1 MLTGKYEDENGVV
14 RSIKIVDTVSVS
26 GDYYQIPT
34 LSFME
39 YKGEPLP
46 FGTYTVK
53 IGVTTAAKD
62 RCTYYLD
69 GIRVYNPMENDSV
82 YADAEKNAKFVSVR
96 DLLAATDNVGSSAVF
111 VDKTEAGDVG
121 VAKPYAESDYG
132 LYGPKNEV
140 YLAEGQSIT
149 FKVDPVGAYYY
160 VGLKCPDGSAGG
172 KVKFSNG
179 NVKVQSTDINHSTD
193 LYYAVVPDEYG
204 YITIANSGEALLSV
218 TKLRI
223 AGPAASGQVLTLS
236 EEEALEAVQL
246 FSMRSV
252 EEDVTDPDDSGS
264 DNTGS
269 SNTENNTKPPVKV
282 PADPENPETADGS
295 ISVMIWVMCGALI
308 MAAYLMVSRVRRCDY
323 EA

>member
-1 MLTGKYEDENGVV
+1 MKS
-14 RSIKIVDTVSVS
+14 RIKLVFSNR
-26 GDYYQIPT
+26 
-34 LSFME
+34 
-39 YKGEPLP
+39 K
-46 FGTYTVK
+46 
-53 IGVTTAAKD
+53 TT
-62 RCTYYLD
+62 
-69 GIRVYNPMENDSV
+69 
-82 YADAEKNAKFVSVR
+82 
-96 DLLAATDNVGSSAVF
+96 SSTNLWSAN
-111 VDKTEAGDVG
+111 
-121 VAKPYAESDYG
+121 
-132 LYGPKNEV
+132 LNEV
-140 YLAEGQSIT
+140 SKETDLSRASWFYSHDQQQFVEYGKEEGQSIT

-160 VGLKCPDGSAGG
+160 VGLKCPDGSADG

-179 NVKVQSTDINHSTD
+179 NVKVQSTDIDHSTD

>member
-1 MLTGKYEDENGVV
+1 MY
-14 RSIKIVDTVSVS
+14 
-26 GDYYQIPT
+26 IPT
-34 LSFME
+34 E
-39 YKGEPLP
+39 C
-46 FGTYTVK
+46 TCQ
-53 IGVTTAAKD
+53 VTKDGRPSDAKSYMFVYRTSEHCKD
-62 RCTYYLD
+62 RPVILYQY
-69 GIRVYNPMENDSV
+69 G
-82 YADAEKNAKFVSVR
+82 
-96 DLLAATDNVGSSAVF
+96 
-111 VDKTEAGDVG
+111 KTRS
-121 VAKPYAESDYG
+121 KS
-132 LYGPKNEV
+132 NI
-140 YLAEGQSIT
+140 QSIT

-160 VGLKCPDGSAGG
+160 VGLKCPDGSADG
-172 KVKFSNG
+172 KVQFSNG